1 MKKNSKRFSV
11 TLMEEEY
18 ENLYVLADACGR
30 PTAAYARQIL
40 RWYLRGHGS
49 FLEPSQFFRW
59 AMEQAGE
66 ERLLPLTPQQP

>member
-1 MKKNSKRFSV
+1 MKNDKRISV
-11 TLMEEEY
+11 SLTEEEY
-18 ENLYVLADACGR
+18 EKLYILAMESGR

-59 AMEQAGE
+59 AMAQAGA
-66 ERLLPLTPQQP
+66 ERLLPLPPQPP